1 MRPRRPEYRDELVRR
16 AAEAA
21 VAMLSEI
28 EIWQRVPTVPT
39 LELLMK
45 AWLAGHKDAIDN
57 KPETQR

>member
-1 MRPRRPEYRDELVRR
+1 MKQPRPEYREELVRR

-21 VAMLSEI
+21 VAMLSTV

-45 AWLAGHKDAIDN
+45 AWLAGHKDATDN
-57 KPETQR
+57 RPETQR

>member
-1 MRPRRPEYRDELVRR
+1 MKPSRPDYRDELVRR

-21 VAMLSEI
+21 VAMLSTVEI
-28 EIWQRVPTVPT
+28 KQRMPTVPT

>member
-1 MRPRRPEYRDELVRR
+1 MKPSRPEYREELVRR

-21 VAMLSEI
+21 VAMLSTVEI
-28 EIWQRVPTVPT
+28 KQRMPTVPT

-57 KPETQR
+57 RPETQR